1 MFRKIQ
7 LLILEAWAPMNKVA
21 CVVPVGMQEAHPSQP
36 PNQKFATWA
45 KNIMLAHYCEG
56 LSIANKREIFAIM
69 RNKMLGPDVDPGCT
83 GDMYHMYLPKIGL
96 TLGECSL
103 FHTISEHL
111 RRHNN
116 NGQNQSLPSKH
127 AKKK

>member
-1 MFRKIQ
+1 MK
-7 LLILEAWAPMNKVA
+7 KVG
-21 CVVPVGMQEAHPSQP
+21 VVPVDTREAHPSQP

-69 RNKMLGPDVDPGCT
+69 RSKMLGPGVDPGST
-83 GDMYHMYLPKIGL
+83 GEMYHLYLPKIGL

-103 FHTISEHL
+103 FHTISEHM

-116 NGQNQSLPSKH
+116 SSQTQSLSTTR
-127 AKKK
+127 KK